1 MDVLKAMRAF
11 VACVEGGSF
20 IAAAD
25 KLDTSTAAISRQ
37 IAALEAHLGARLM
50 NRTTRRLSLTEAG
63 QTFHERAAQVVA
75 DVAEAEAV
83 AGAQSVRP
91 QGLLRISAPLSFGTR
106 TLGKLLPDF
115 RKRYPDI
122 RLDLDLTDRL
132 VDLTHEGIDLAL
144 RIARAPSPNLIVR
157 KIAPVRI
164 IACATPQHLDRFG
177 RPEVPEDLIAHPTL
191 SYAYLTSG
199 DAWTFRREDGAL
211 ETVRITPAVRA
222 TNGDLLKDLAIE
234 AGGVIVQ
241 PDFIVADD
249 IAAGRLERIMPDWEM
264 EAFNLYA
271 VYLSRKFLSA
281 KARVF
286 IDFLVD
292 RLGHPA

>member
-1 MDVLKAMRAF
+1 
-11 VACVEGGSF
+11 
-20 IAAAD
+20 
-25 KLDTSTAAISRQ
+25 
-37 IAALEAHLGARLM
+37 M

-63 QTFHERAAQVVA
+63 QTFHERAVQVVA

-132 VDLTHEGIDLAL
+132 IDLTHEGIDLAL

-164 IACATPQHLDRFG
+164 IACATPQHLDLFG

-199 DAWTFRREDGAL
+199 DAWTFRREDGAS

-286 IDFLVD
+286 IDFLVE
-292 RLGHPA
+292 RLAQPA